1 MAGCTAFFSVVE
13 IVAFDPVKVKDLI
26 GPVTFVGIAKVAVLV
41 TSPFALVVTPGR
53 DVGEGE
59 AAVAREEVGEG
70 VAVTLVDGFGE
81 GAIVSVGDAE
91 GEADTE
97 GEGDAEAVA
106 VSVVAPPPP
115 PPPNPP
121 PPPPNPPPP
130 EFPPDGVVAVAE
142 GVGDGLGAAVAITAA
157 VTFKLPDSVEKAEVP
172 TPLVD
177 VTLAVYVPVAS
188 DVNVEKVSVMSL
200 TTRDTRSTPS
210 LINLTVKERR
220 DEPPSLV
227 GGSQLTRASP
237 AFPVPAILGALISV
251 AVLGIVTASDFTEVV
266 PVVFAELIAVTVN
279 SAVAPAVNPVN
290 S

>member
-13 IVAFDPVKVKDLI
+13 IVAFDPVRVKDLI
-26 GPVTFVGIAKVAVLV
+26 GPVTFVGIANVVVFV

-53 DVGEGE
+53 DTGAEE
-59 AAVAREEVGEG
+59 TAVAREEVGEG
-70 VAVTLVDGFGE
+70 VGVTLVDGFGE
-81 GAIVSVGDAE
+81 GAIVGVGDTE

-97 GEGDAEAVA
+97 GEGDADAVA
-106 VSVVAPPPP
+106 VSVVEPPPP
-115 PPPNPP
+115 LPPPN

-130 EFPPDGVVAVAE
+130 EFPPDGVVAVAD
-142 GVGDGLGAAVAITAA
+142 GVGDGLGAVVAITAA
-157 VTFKLPDSVEKAEVP
+157 VTFKLPDSVEKADVP
-172 TPLVD
+172 TPFVD

-188 DVNVEKVSVMSL
+188 DVNVEKVSVISL

-210 LINLTVKERR
+210 FINLTVKDSI
-220 DEPPSLV
+220 DEPPLLV

-237 AFPVPAILGALISV
+237 AFPVPAILGALIRV

-279 SAVAPAVNPVN
+279 SAVAPAVNPIN

>member
-13 IVAFDPVKVKDLI
+13 IVAFDPVRVKDLI
-26 GPVTFVGIAKVAVLV
+26 GPVTFVGIAKLAVLV

-53 DVGEGE
+53 EVGEGT

-70 VAVTLVDGFGE
+70 VGVTLVDGFGE

-91 GEADTE
+91 GDADTE
-97 GEGDAEAVA
+97 GEGDADAVA
-106 VSVVAPPPP
+106 VSVVEPPPPP

-121 PPPPNPPPP
+121 PPNPPPP
-130 EFPPDGVVAVAE
+130 ELPPDGVVAVAD
-142 GVGDGLGAAVAITAA
+142 GVGDGLGAVVAITAA
-157 VTFKLPDSVEKAEVP
+157 VTFKLSDSVEKADVP
-172 TPLVD
+172 TPFVD

-188 DVNVEKVSVMSL
+188 DVNVEKVSVISL

-210 LINLTVKERR
+210 FINLTVKDSI
-220 DEPPSLV
+220 DEPPLLV